1 MHLKNPLLFGLM
13 AILLLG
19 GTVAP
24 ALSQSSPDSNSIVIN
39 EVEINPTNGAEFV
52 ELYNISSQPI
62 DISGWSL
69 TPSATWKQYTI
80 VPNTIIEPQSFLA
93 FSHHSSWFKDFGDTV
108 SLTNTSGE
116 LIDETPLLVDLDDDG
131 KTWQRSTD
139 GLDNDSATDWELKRM
154 TPVSSNGKI
163 IEIEETVFSFS
174 GQTDKTEY
182 VYGDTLTIS
191 GNVSETLFKN
201 DGLSSPE
208 IIYIYIKGPNYFNNV
223 ELYPDR
229 FLSFST
235 TLSIQNVLGFTLG
248 DYDVEISY
256 GENSIQTSFTISD
269 EQTSVTETVSEDL
282 EIFTDKESYMPGET
296 VILFANTNSSTEY
309 AGLEYIVTDPNG
321 TQIFEGTIFPNPK
334 FSIVHTAGGGQIYP
348 FSTQM
353 LMQAVNPVYGTYEIQ
368 GTYKSQDPYSDSAEI
383 DANTTF
389 QLVED
394 VKDDSVFSLS
404 VDKAVY
410 SVDDTIFVTGRSN
423 QIWTENIDLQVQQT
437 GVLSRAADAHK
448 DQYIRPDPFTLNESV
463 YLNGDGTF
471 EFQFKVANS
480 GNVDEDLSRFFGD
493 YRLTVS
499 EYFGD
504 ASVSFTIAENPES
517 FVDIRTPLG
526 LQMDKSQ
533 YVLGTAFS
541 VTGKVLDYK
550 QKQTGNA
557 NNIVELT
564 VADSN
569 GKTLTNTASSS
580 GFTAG
585 KETTKLIYTAIP
597 DVIGNY
603 QISAILHP
611 LQFDLGK
618 YTLTATYPISKISE
632 SVEFEVIS
640 AQSQILPTT
649 ESQEP
654 LIFELCSST
663 RSSISEILKDLTQI
677 GKGEIPPSMESINC
691 DGTTNFKTGEKLVI
705 RGKVIP
711 KDNTSLDQSSV
722 KTSGQTQGG
731 SSYTTNYAQ
740 AQFNYVQLSIPYPQ
754 TLVVSSTYQTTP
766 DEGEDY
772 HGGGG
777 SGGGGVTSGDAHEDD
792 HKSTGIGDSSSI
804 ESERHTGY
812 NAQIVYKEI
821 KKNLL
826 DMNMKVYP
834 DSEGNFNGVFDL
846 AAGIFPDGIYKIK
859 ANYYGY
865 KSEQNFSV
873 TDNSLKGGLTPE
885 ITIDF
890 DKDEYVPGEIVSI
903 SGKISNVYYYDSV
916 SIIIETPDVSQINC
930 LVGQQC
936 GFGNSEKKIRVSEG
950 TDGATFYMNY
960 KIPSTDSSV
969 GKYNVIADTHFGKI
983 EKTFFVL
990 SESDVVGQI
999 LPPSSEITPKTS
1011 KIIEKYNRIA
1021 DTEIPITLTEKSSED
1036 STLVPRVIQGSLF
1049 TSARGEESDV
1059 NLRIT
1064 TNAGQCIIGQGSD
1077 CLVSESTR
1085 KPGEIYSIV
1094 SIDDANYKIRYS
1106 GNDVRLEKFSIVPEN
1121 SNSKIDIDNWNVE
1134 VVKDEQPTRFY
1145 YKVSYMTLE

>member
-24 ALSQSSPDSNSIVIN
+24 VLSQNSPDSNSIVIN
-39 EVEINPTNGAEFV
+39 EVEINPANGSEFV
-52 ELYNISSQPI
+52 ELYNPTSQPI

-69 TPSATWKQYTI
+69 TPSTTWKKYEI

-108 SLTNTSGE
+108 SLTNASGE
-116 LIDETPLLVDLDDDG
+116 LIDETPILVDFDDDG

-139 GLDNDSATDWELKRM
+139 GLDTDSATDWELKLM
-154 TPVSSNGKI
+154 SPVSSNGKI
-163 IEIEETVFSFS
+163 IETEETMFSFS

-191 GNVSETLFKN
+191 GNTSETLFKN
-201 DGLSSPE
+201 DGFSSPE
-208 IIYIYIKGPNYFNNV
+208 IINIYIKGPNYFNSV

-229 FLSFST
+229 YLSFST
-235 TLSIQNVLGFTLG
+235 TLSIQNVYGFNLG

-256 GENSIQTSFTISD
+256 GENSIQTSFTITD
-269 EQTSVTETVSEDL
+269 ELTSSSTETTSEDL
-282 EIFTDKESYMPGET
+282 EIFTDKESYLPGDT

-309 AGLEYIVTDPNG
+309 AGLEYTVTNPNG
-321 TQIFEGTIFPNPK
+321 KQIFEGTIFPNPK
-334 FSIVHTAGGGQIYP
+334 FSVVHAAGGGQIYP

-368 GTYKSQDPYSDSAEI
+368 GTYKSLDPYSTSAEI

-389 QLVED
+389 QLVKD

-404 VDKAVY
+404 VDKTVY

-423 QIWTENIDLQVQQT
+423 QIWTENIELQVQQT
-437 GVLSRAADAHK
+437 GVMSYTAAGVD
-448 DQYIRPDPFTLNESV
+448 DQYIRPDPFTLNENV

-493 YRLTVS
+493 YRLTIS
-499 EYFGD
+499 EYFGN
-504 ASVSFTIAENPES
+504 ASVSFKIVEDPES

-526 LQMDKSQ
+526 LQMDKPQ
-533 YVLGTAFS
+533 YVLGTAIS
-541 VTGKVLDYK
+541 VSGKVLDYEA
-550 QKQTGNA
+550 KQTNNA
-557 NNIVELT
+557 NNIVQFT
-564 VADSN
+564 ITDSN
-569 GKTLTNTASSS
+569 GKTLMNTASSS

-585 KETTKLIYTAIP
+585 KETSKLTFTAIP

-603 QISAILHP
+603 QISAILTP
-611 LQFDLGK
+611 IQFDLGK
-618 YTLTATYPISKISE
+618 YTITATYPVSKISE
-632 SVEFEVIS
+632 SVEFDIVS
-640 AQSQILPTT
+640 AQSEILSPT

-691 DGTTNFKTGEKLVI
+691 DDTTNFKTGEKLVI

-711 KDNTSLDQSSV
+711 KEVTTLDQSSV

-731 SSYTTNYAQ
+731 SSYNTNYAQ

-754 TLVVSSTYQTTP
+754 TITVSTSYQTVP
-766 DEGEDY
+766 DESEDY

-777 SGGGGVTSGDAHEDD
+777 SGGGGVTSGDG
-792 HKSTGIGDSSSI
+792 STGIGNDNRRTD
-804 ESERHTGY
+804 SERHTGY
-812 NAQIVYKEI
+812 NAQIIYKEV

-846 AAGIFPDGIYKIK
+846 RAGVFIDGIYKIK

-873 TDNSLKGGLTPE
+873 TDNSLKGGLAPE
-885 ITIDF
+885 ITVDF
-890 DKDEYVPGEIVSI
+890 DKGEYIPGEIVSI

-916 SIIIETPDVSQINC
+916 SVIIETPDISQINC

-936 GFGNSEKKIRVSEG
+936 GFGNSEKKIRVNEG
-950 TDGATFYMNY
+950 TEGATFYMNY
-960 KIPSTDSSV
+960 KIPPEDSSV

-983 EKTFFVL
+983 EKSFFVL
-990 SESDVVGQI
+990 SESDVIGQTP
-999 LPPSSEITPKTS
+999 PPSSESTPKTS
-1011 KIIEKYNRIA
+1011 KIIEKFNRIA
-1021 DTEIPITLTEKSSED
+1021 DNEISIILTEKSSDD

-1064 TNAGQCIIGQGSD
+1064 TTDGQCIIGQGSD

-1085 KPGEIYSIV
+1085 KPGAIYSIV

-1106 GNDVRLEKFSIVPEN
+1106 GNDVRLEKFAIVPEN
-1121 SNSKIDIDNWNVE
+1121 SDSKIDIDNWNVE
-1134 VVKDEQPTRFY
+1134 IVKDEQPTRFY
-1145 YKVSYMTLE
+1145 YKVSYMALE